1 MLSIIRGTTRFDRP
15 CLPSK
20 TCSAYPLLHLT
31 RATCCPSRSNTSLC
45 SDSLL
50 RSVPCNGSR
59 WQRFQSVTPP
69 SCCLSRKESPS
80 RHFYMTLCYHIFFCF
95 ASIFFMPP
103 LANPIQTYRIH
114 PHCIDRYS
122 PQKYIPRNP
131 ISAAP
136 PHSGQ
141 AKSCLSRRMR
151 PASDR
156 MTQMHRAM
164 VPKEA
169 LSG

>member
-1 MLSIIRGTTRFDRP
+1 MLSIIRGTTRFDRS

-80 RHFYMTLCYHIFFCF
+80 RHFLYDAMLSHFFLLCKHFFHARPLPILSKPIESIPT
-95 ASIFFMPP
+95 ASTDTRRR
-103 LANPIQTYRIH
+103 NT
-114 PHCIDRYS
+114 S
-122 PQKYIPRNP
+122 PAAQ
-131 ISAAP
+131 SA
-136 PHSGQ
+136 
-141 AKSCLSRRMR
+141 LRRPTAAR
-151 PASDR
+151 PNPASP
-156 MTQMHRAM
+156 AGC
-164 VPKEA
+164 A
-169 LSG
+169 LPATG